1 MTKKCSKIISV
12 LMALC
17 ILVSFSLPVSG
28 AASDGGAASFS
39 EIRDKM
45 IARETDIPVTIE
57 VSLKDLREQY
67 GEAYLSHINEKIEKY
82 FSELFAFV
90 FQHDGTLKGGDY
102 LYKHVG
108 HHGYNIPKYY
118 FDPDADVIQVSGT
131 VVMEYYTTAEQE
143 TELDDAVKQA
153 LEEMALDGL
162 TDYEKIVRVY
172 GYITANVVYDYKN
185 LNDDSYKLKYSAYAA
200 LVNKTAVC
208 QGYANLFYLFMQKLG
223 IDCRIITGWG
233 IKDNGE
239 GEAHAWNIV
248 KLGDL
253 YYNCDSTWD
262 ATGIKTPRYLL
273 RGTND
278 FERHQSEDQ
287 FLTEEFKTA
296 YPIAKTQYI
305 PGESPEHKHV
315 PQVVPAVPATCS
327 EPGLTEG
334 IICATCSE
342 VLTAQTE
349 TPIDPDNHA
358 DYGTEIILA
367 ENALCYQ
374 DGYTGDT
381 VCARCRSVLNK
392 GEVIPKETVPHS
404 WDKGTVT
411 VKPTCSTVGTMLLRC
426 TVKSCGATTEK
437 EIKED
442 PDAHVFKVT
451 VYPPTCTDPGYTS
464 YACTLCRYGYS
475 DNETGPLGHDWSAWT
490 KLDDLQHQRVCS
502 RDNSHVETADHT
514 WDGGVITVPVTATE
528 QGEKTFTC
536 TLCGATKTE
545 KIGAGDNVTRYRLG
559 DPDNDGNIT
568 AADARLAL
576 RRSVDLEDF
585 AADTPEFIACD
596 VDRSGTV
603 TAADARAILRAAV
616 GLEEIKTDDE
626 EGAADGNTIITY
638 VCHIKNKV
646 LHRSTCPSVKR
657 MNEENKWIV
666 PDTYTRQQLIDM
678 GYTPCSNCNP

>member
-17 ILVSFSLPVSG
+17 ILVSLSLPLSG
-28 AASDGGAASFS
+28 AVLNSAAASFS
-39 EIRDKM
+39 DIRDRM
-45 IARETDIPVTIE
+45 IARETEINFSLNVSQKELQDLYHTSVNDAIDLYFNDYYS
-57 VSLKDLREQY
+57 SLKHY
-67 GEAYLSHINEKIEKY
+67 IYA
-82 FSELFAFV
+82 
-90 FQHDGTLKGGDY
+90 HDGTLKGGDY
-102 LYKHVG
+102 LAKHVDG
-108 HHGYNIPKYY
+108 VSIGYKVSYY
-118 FDPDADVIQVSGT
+118 PSDEIIQIACSLIA
-131 VVMEYYTTAEQE
+131 EYYTTAEQE
-143 TELDDAVKQA
+143 TELDAAVEQA
-153 LEEMALDGL
+153 LDEMDLNGL
-162 TDYEKIVRVY
+162 TTYEKIVRVY
-172 GYITANVVYDYKN
+172 GYITANVKYDYKN
-185 LNDDSYKLKYSAYAA
+185 LNDDSYLLKYSAYAA

-208 QGYANLFYLFMQKLG
+208 QGYANLFYLFMQHLG
-223 IDCRIITGWG
+223 IDCRIITGKG
-233 IKDNGE
+233 FDDEGV

-273 RGTND
+273 RGTDD
-278 FERHQSEDQ
+278 FDRHQSEDQ

-392 GEVIPKETVPHS
+392 GEVIPKETVPHT

-437 EIKED
+437 EIGED
-442 PDAHVFKVT
+442 PDAHVLNVT
-451 VYPPTCTDPGYTS
+451 VVASTCTDPGYT
-464 YACTLCRYGYS
+464 YHACTLCRYGYS
-475 DNETGPLGHDWSAWT
+475 DNETEPLGHDWGAWT
-490 KLDDLQHQRVCS
+490 NLDDLQHQRVCA
-502 RDNSHVETADHT
+502 RDNSHIETADHT
-514 WDGGVITVPVTATE
+514 WDGGVVTTPATATE

-536 TLCGATKTE
+536 TLCGATRTE

-559 DPDNDGNIT
+559 DPDNDGNVT
-568 AADARLAL
+568 AADARIAL
-576 RRSVDLEDF
+576 RRSVELENF

-596 VDRSGTV
+596 VDFNGTV
-603 TAADARAILRAAV
+603 NAADARAILRAAV
-616 GLEEIKTDDE
+616 GLEELKTSDY
-626 EGAADGNTIITY
+626 GAAIDNTNIAY

-646 LHRSTCPSVKR
+646 LHRAACPSVKR